1 MGELQGPASS
11 VVNLHFAAAPHSLR
25 LLISVAFN
33 TLMVYTKELFPTSLR
48 SLGLGTCNA
57 IGRAGGMIAPFIVI
71 KLCHGGQAHTAE
83 LVLAGF
89 CGVAALA
96 VSLVS
101 RETLGQPL
109 ADTEEDQ
116 VDEAGTRE
124 EKTVLL

>member
-1 MGELQGPASS
+1 M
-11 VVNLHFAAAPHSLR
+11 
-25 LLISVAFN
+25 LISVAFN
-33 TLMVYTKELFPTSLR
+33 TLMVYTKELYPTSLR

-101 RETLGQPL
+101 RETLGAPL
-109 ADTEEDQ
+109 ADTEQEQ
-116 VDEAGTRE
+116 VGEGESGTLQ
-124 EKTVLL
+124 EKTALL